1 MNSTDTTTVFSFSH
15 ADDAVD
21 ISQIGATQMDTV
33 VYRCTVRRR
42 IWPLRRNKKKLP
54 TVRLGGKRQLLVRIL
69 KRIRIRWMKM
79 KKACT
84 LKKLKEYYYSV
95 LKDVMEAG
103 GSFET
108 FQRRLMLET
117 SFAVPVMGLS
127 FNTYH

>member
-117 SFAVPVMGLS
+117 SFAVPIDLL
-127 FNTYH
+127 

>member
-1 MNSTDTTTVFSFSH
+1 MNSIRNTTAFSDS
-15 ADDAVD
+15 DDVN
-21 ISQIGATQMDTV
+21 IPQSGSKMDQNQAA

-42 IWPLRRNKKKLP
+42 IWPLRRKKKKLP
-54 TVRLGGKRQLLVRIL
+54 TVRLGGKRQLLVKVF
-69 KRIRIRWMKM
+69 KRIRMRWMKM

-84 LKKLKEYYYSV
+84 LKKLKGYYYSV
-95 LKDVMEAG
+95 LKDVIEAG

-108 FQRRLMLET
+108 FQQRLMLET